1 VGTAGVFGTKGRSY
15 CDIRVRARHVA
26 PGRHALRNEFAVG
39 LRRRGV
45 AVHINAFNFPGWG
58 LCEKLACAVLAGM
71 PVLAK
76 PATATA
82 LVAHRLVQLFA
93 PVLPPGV
100 LQLLVGPAGALLVG
114 RTDARPV
121 TTLAQPWS

>member
-1 VGTAGVFGTKGRSY
+1 
-15 CDIRVRARHVA
+15 
-26 PGRHALRNEFAVG
+26 
-39 LRRRGV
+39 
-45 AVHINAFNFPGWG
+45 VHINAFNFPGWG